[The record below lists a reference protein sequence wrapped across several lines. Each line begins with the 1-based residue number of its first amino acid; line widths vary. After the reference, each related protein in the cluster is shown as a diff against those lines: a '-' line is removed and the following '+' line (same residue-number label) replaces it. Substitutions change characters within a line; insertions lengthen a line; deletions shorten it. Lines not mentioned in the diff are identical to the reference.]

1 MATTPNRP
9 IRNNLND
16 NDEDNA
22 ELRPPCVRQ
31 LRREQQ
37 RAAQATRA
45 ITQAYGRDD
54 SEEEQARV
62 ARIAQSAHRY
72 MVGLEEIE
80 DDNDEDEVVNH

>member
-22 ELRPPCVRQ
+22 ELRPPCVRER
-31 LRREQQ
+31 RREQQ

-45 ITQAYGRDD
+45 IMQAYGRED
-54 SEEEQARV
+54 SDEEQARV
-62 ARIAQSAHRY
+62 ARIAQFAHRY
-72 MVGLEEIE
+72 SEGLEEIE
-80 DDNDEDEVVNH
+80 DDNDEHEVVNH